1 VTRAVRV
8 DRPASSQASS
18 STRVVVVRRSSR
30 PSFVRRFI
38 GHRAGVVGACVV
50 ALFAVVG
57 LLAPFLAPYDP
68 LFADP
73 LIRLQAPS
81 AAHLFGTDELGRDI
95 LSRLMFGTTI
105 SMRAAITVV
114 TMGLLVGVPV
124 GAITGY
130 FGGVLDLLVQRI
142 VDTIQAF
149 PGILFA
155 ILVVALVGPS
165 LELTVAALGFLAVP
179 TYARLVRGSVLVVK
193 QLAFIEA
200 ARTIG
205 CGTWRVLFRHVL
217 PNSITPVIIQ
227 STLQSASALLLLAGI
242 SFLGLGVQPPTPEW
256 GSMLAGGR
264 GYLRSAPHLV
274 LFPGLAVSLVVLGL
288 NLVGDALRDA
298 LDPRLVHGTRR

>member
-1 VTRAVRV
+1 
-8 DRPASSQASS
+8 
-18 STRVVVVRRSSR
+18 
-30 PSFVRRFI
+30 
-38 GHRAGVVGACVV
+38 
-50 ALFAVVG
+50 
-57 LLAPFLAPYDP
+57 
-68 LFADP
+68 
-73 LIRLQAPS
+73 
-81 AAHLFGTDELGRDI
+81 
-95 LSRLMFGTTI
+95 MFGTTT

-130 FGGVLDLLVQRI
+130 FGGVLDLLVQRV

-155 ILVVALVGPS
+155 VLVVALVGPS

-205 CGTWRVLFRHVL
+205 CGTWRVLFRHVV
-217 PNSITPVIIQ
+217 PNAITPVIIQ
-227 STLQSASALLLLAGI
+227 SSLQSASALLLLAGI

-264 GYLRSAPHLV
+264 PYLRSAPHLV
-274 LFPGLAVSLVVLGL
+274 LFPGLAISLVVLGL

-298 LDPRLVHGTRR
+298 LDPRLVQGTRR